1 MSDSKGK
8 TGKIQCK
15 SISKEGYLEKQSRF
29 LKTWRKRW
37 FVLDG
42 SMLYSFKKERVY
54 ENPTEVIDLKVFSSV
69 KSSEDYTNRQNSFDV
84 YSKDMS
90 FSMVAPSSGE
100 KEDWIR
106 NIGRAIIT
114 SRNNWQTD
122 YNDKDS
128 DSD

>member
-1 MSDSKGK
+1 M
-8 TGKIQCK
+8 
-15 SISKEGYLEKQSRF
+15 
-29 LKTWRKRW
+29 
-37 FVLDG
+37 
-42 SMLYSFKKERVY
+42 RVY

-69 KSSEDYTNRQNSFDV
+69 KSSEDYTNRKNSFDV

-90 FSMVAPSSGE
+90 FSMVAPNSGE